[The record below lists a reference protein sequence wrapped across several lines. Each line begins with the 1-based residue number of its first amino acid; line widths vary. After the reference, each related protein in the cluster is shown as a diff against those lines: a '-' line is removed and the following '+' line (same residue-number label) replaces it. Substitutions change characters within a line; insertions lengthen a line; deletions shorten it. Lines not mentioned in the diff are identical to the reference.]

1 LHPLS
6 LSDVRLIFLVDEPA
20 GEGRMKLDFS
30 TIFWILLAVMAL
42 QPLLAGRW
50 LTIKRAQA
58 IRAIERSRQSRV
70 ITMIHRQEKRSLFGL
85 SVSRHIDL
93 EDAQTIIGAIKE
105 TPRDRP
111 IDLIIHTPGGLVLAA
126 MQIARAV
133 EAHPAK
139 VTVFVPVYAMSGGTL
154 IALAADQIVL
164 GEFSVLGPIDP
175 QIVGLP
181 AASIVKAR
189 DSKPIEH
196 VFDLTLVLADVSEKA
211 LAQVK
216 RGAVELLTSHLDKGA
231 AEELAGK
238 LAGGHWTHDYAL
250 TASEASGLGLP
261 VSVNMPLEVIE
272 LMKLYP
278 QPVQRSGVE
287 FLPLDVPT
295 KRRALSTLW
304 GELRRWQ

>member
-1 LHPLS
+1 MKFDLS
-6 LSDVRLIFLVDEPA
+6 SI
-20 GEGRMKLDFS
+20 
-30 TIFWILLAVMAL
+30 IWILLALVAL

-50 LTIKRAQA
+50 LAMKRAQA
-58 IRAIERSRQSRV
+58 IRAIERSRRSRV
-70 ITMIHRQEKRSLFGL
+70 ITMIHRQEKRSLFGF
-85 SVSRHIDL
+85 SVARHIDL

-105 TPRDRP
+105 TPKDLP

-154 IALAADQIVL
+154 IALAADEIVL
-164 GEFSVLGPIDP
+164 AEFSVLGPIDP

-181 AASIVKAR
+181 AASIVRAR

-216 RGAVELLTSHLDKGA
+216 RGAVELLTSHLDKAA
-231 AEELAGK
+231 AESLADK

-250 TASEASGLGLP
+250 TATEASALGLP
-261 VSVNMPLEVIE
+261 ISVAMPLEVIE

-295 KRRALSTLW
+295 KRRVSVPMPSDFL
-304 GELRRWQ
+304 

>member
-1 LHPLS
+1 
-6 LSDVRLIFLVDEPA
+6 
-20 GEGRMKLDFS
+20 MKLDFS
-30 TIFWILLAVMAL
+30 NVIWILLALIAL

-50 LTIKRAQA
+50 LAIKRAQA
-58 IRAIERSRQSRV
+58 IRAIERSRRSRV
-70 ITMIHRQEKRSLFGL
+70 ITMIHRQEKRSLFGF
-85 SVSRHIDL
+85 SVARHIDL

-105 TPRDRP
+105 TPKDLP

-139 VTVFVPVYAMSGGTL
+139 VTVLVPVYAMSGGTL
-154 IALAADQIVL
+154 IALAADEIVL

-181 AASIVKAR
+181 AASIVRAR

-216 RGAVELLTSHLDKGA
+216 RGAVELLTSHLDKAA
-231 AEELAGK
+231 AEALADK

-250 TASEASGLGLP
+250 TATEASALGLP
-261 VSVNMPLEVIE
+261 ISVAMPLEVIE

-295 KRRALSTLW
+295 KRRALNPMRSDL
-304 GELRRWQ
+304 L

>member
-1 LHPLS
+1 
-6 LSDVRLIFLVDEPA
+6 
-20 GEGRMKLDFS
+20 MKLDFS
-30 TIFWILLAVMAL
+30 NVIWILLALIAL

-50 LTIKRAQA
+50 LAIKRAQA
-58 IRAIERSRQSRV
+58 IRAIERSRRSRV
-70 ITMIHRQEKRSLFGL
+70 ITMIHRQEKRSLFGF
-85 SVSRHIDL
+85 SVARHIDL

-105 TPRDRP
+105 TPKDLP

-154 IALAADQIVL
+154 IALAADEIVL

-181 AASIVKAR
+181 AASIVRAR

-216 RGAVELLTSHLDKGA
+216 RGAVELLTSHLDKAA
-231 AEELAGK
+231 AEALADK

-250 TASEASGLGLP
+250 TATEASALGLP
-261 VSVNMPLEVIE
+261 ISVAMPLEVIE

-295 KRRALSTLW
+295 KRRVWIPMRSDFL
-304 GELRRWQ
+304 

>member
-1 LHPLS
+1 
-6 LSDVRLIFLVDEPA
+6 
-20 GEGRMKLDFS
+20 MKLDFS
-30 TIFWILLAVMAL
+30 NVIWILLALIAL
-42 QPLLAGRW
+42 QPFLAGRW
-50 LTIKRAQA
+50 LAIKRAQA
-58 IRAIERSRQSRV
+58 IRAIERSRRSRV
-70 ITMIHRQEKRSLFGL
+70 ITMIHRQEKRSLFGF
-85 SVSRHIDL
+85 SVARHIDL

-105 TPRDRP
+105 TPKDLP

-154 IALAADQIVL
+154 IALAADEIVL

-181 AASIVKAR
+181 AASIVRAR

-216 RGAVELLTSHLDKGA
+216 RGAVELLTSHLDKAA
-231 AEELAGK
+231 AEALADK

-250 TASEASGLGLP
+250 TATEASALGLP
-261 VSVNMPLEVIE
+261 ISVAMPLEVIE

-295 KRRALSTLW
+295 KRRVWIPMRSDFL
-304 GELRRWQ
+304 

>member
-1 LHPLS
+1 
-6 LSDVRLIFLVDEPA
+6 
-20 GEGRMKLDFS
+20 MKLDFS
-30 TIFWILLAVMAL
+30 NVIWILLALIAL

-50 LTIKRAQA
+50 LAIKRAQA
-58 IRAIERSRQSRV
+58 IRAIERSRRSRV
-70 ITMIHRQEKRSLFGL
+70 ITMIHRQEKRSLFGF
-85 SVSRHIDL
+85 SVARHIDL

-105 TPRDRP
+105 TPKDLP

-139 VTVFVPVYAMSGGTL
+139 VTVLVPVYAMSGGTL
-154 IALAADQIVL
+154 IALAADEIVL

-181 AASIVKAR
+181 AASIVRAR

-216 RGAVELLTSHLDKGA
+216 RGAVELLTSHLDKAA
-231 AEELAGK
+231 AESLADK

-250 TASEASGLGLP
+250 TATEASALGLP
-261 VSVNMPLEVIE
+261 ISVAMPLEVIE

-295 KRRALSTLW
+295 KRRVSVPMPSDFL
-304 GELRRWQ
+304 

>member
-1 LHPLS
+1 
-6 LSDVRLIFLVDEPA
+6 
-20 GEGRMKLDFS
+20 MKLDFS
-30 TIFWILLAVMAL
+30 NVIWILLALIAL

-50 LTIKRAQA
+50 LALKRAQA
-58 IRAIERSRQSRV
+58 IRAIERSRRSRV
-70 ITMIHRQEKRSLFGL
+70 ITMIHRQEKRSLFGV
-85 SVSRHIDL
+85 SVARHIDL

-105 TPRDRP
+105 TPKDLP

-154 IALAADQIVL
+154 IALAADEIVL
-164 GEFSVLGPIDP
+164 AEFSVLGPIDP

-181 AASIVKAR
+181 AASIVRAR

-216 RGAVELLTSHLDKGA
+216 RGAVELLTSHLDKAA
-231 AEELAGK
+231 AESLADK

-250 TASEASGLGLP
+250 TATEASALGLP
-261 VSVNMPLEVIE
+261 ISVAMPLEVIE

-287 FLPLDVPT
+287 FLPLDPT
-295 KRRALSTLW
+295 KRRVSVLMPSDFL
-304 GELRRWQ
+304 

>member
-1 LHPLS
+1 
-6 LSDVRLIFLVDEPA
+6 
-20 GEGRMKLDFS
+20 MKLDFS
-30 TIFWILLAVMAL
+30 NVIWILLALLAL

-50 LTIKRAQA
+50 LAIKRAQA
-58 IRAIERSRQSRV
+58 IRAIERSRRSRV
-70 ITMIHRQEKRSLFGL
+70 ITMIHRQEKRSLFGF

-105 TPRDRP
+105 TPKDRP

-139 VTVFVPVYAMSGGTL
+139 VTVLVPVYAMSGGTL
-154 IALAADQIVL
+154 IALAADEIVL

-181 AASIVKAR
+181 AASIVRAR

-216 RGAVELLTSHLDKGA
+216 RGAVELLTSHLDKAA
-231 AEELAGK
+231 AESLADK

-250 TASEASGLGLP
+250 TATEASALGLP
-261 VSVNMPLEVIE
+261 ISVAMPLEVIE

-295 KRRALSTLW
+295 KRRALDPMRSDL
-304 GELRRWQ
+304 L

>member
-1 LHPLS
+1 
-6 LSDVRLIFLVDEPA
+6 
-20 GEGRMKLDFS
+20 MKLDFS
-30 TIFWILLAVMAL
+30 NVIWILLALLAL

-50 LTIKRAQA
+50 LAIKRAQA
-58 IRAIERSRQSRV
+58 IRAIERSRRSRV
-70 ITMIHRQEKRSLFGL
+70 ITMIHRQEKRSLFGV
-85 SVSRHIDL
+85 SVARHIDL

-105 TPRDRP
+105 TPKDLP

-154 IALAADQIVL
+154 IALAADEIVL
-164 GEFSVLGPIDP
+164 AEFSVLGPIDP

-181 AASIVKAR
+181 AASIVRAR

-216 RGAVELLTSHLDKGA
+216 RGAVELLTSHLDKAA
-231 AEELAGK
+231 AESLADK

-250 TASEASGLGLP
+250 TATEASALGLP
-261 VSVNMPLEVIE
+261 ISVAMPLEVIE

-295 KRRALSTLW
+295 KRRVWIPMRSDFL
-304 GELRRWQ
+304 